1 MEIERKFKPSSLPA
15 DLDSYP
21 VRIIE
26 QGYLSTDPVL
36 RVRRDGDEYYLTYK
50 GAGLLSR
57 EEYNLPLTEDF
68 YRHLL
73 EKADGTVIRK
83 RRVVI
88 PLEGGTEKRSIEL
101 DLFDA
106 PFEGLIIAEVE
117 FGSEE
122 EAKAFTPPAWFG
134 EEVTYDPRYHNSW
147 LSSHPGL
154 PE

>member
-1 MEIERKFKPSSLPA
+1 MEIERKFKVTVLPA
-15 DLDSYP
+15 DLDRYP

-26 QGYLSTDPVL
+26 QGYLSTAPVV
-36 RVRRDGDEYYLTYK
+36 RVRRDNDEYYLTYK
-50 GAGLLSR
+50 GAGLLVR
-57 EEYNLPLTEDF
+57 QEYNLPLTAES
-68 YRHLL
+68 YRHLC
-73 EKADGTVIRK
+73 EKADGIVIRK

-88 PLEGGTEKRSIEL
+88 PLEGQKEKRSIEL

-106 PFEGLIIAEVE
+106 PFEGLVIAEVE

-122 EAKAFTPPAWFG
+122 EAKAFTPPSWFG
-134 EEVTYDPRYHNSW
+134 EEVTYDPHYHNSW